1 MRFTLLNTRPP
12 HQADLLNQQLAEV
25 GVEALNCPSLQIET
39 EQLTQTPRWDQQDV
53 WVFVS
58 RNAVTHFAL
67 QLSAEQQVG
76 SEACKIVAVGEAT
89 AQAIGQQGWPNL
101 QPVPSSFDSE
111 GMLSLA
117 VFNQPQGLRVGVVR
131 GDGGREHLA
140 QTLRAQGA
148 QVSLYEVYRRQI
160 SPFCQQAW
168 RKFKQAARPILL
180 FTSGSSLQAFLTELP
195 VEDQAWCFQLP
206 LIVFS
211 QRLFDL
217 ARQAGFTQ
225 QIYVT
230 SNASDAAICELMQ
243 QLGAV
248 NE

>member
-12 HQADLLNQQLAEV
+12 HQADLLNRQLAEI
-25 GVEALNCPSLQIET
+25 GVEVINCPSLQIEAAFP
-39 EQLTQTPRWDQQDV
+39 TQVPAWHQQDV

-58 RNAVTHFAL
+58 RNAVEYFAR
-67 QLSAEQQVG
+67 QLTLDQRQGDSH
-76 SEACKIVAVGEAT
+76 CKIVAVGEAT
-89 AQAIGQQGWPNL
+89 AQAICQQGWPNL
-101 QPVPSSFDSE
+101 QPIPESFDSE

-117 VFNQPQGLRVGVVR
+117 VFNQPQGLRVGIVR

-140 QTLRAQGA
+140 QALKAQA
-148 QVSLYEVYRRQI
+148 AEVTLYEVYRRQT

-168 RKFKQAARPILL
+168 WQFKQAARPILL

-195 VEDQAWCFQLP
+195 SEDQAWCFQLP

-211 QRLFDL
+211 QRLFEI
-217 ARQAGFTQ
+217 ARQTGFKQ